1 MCIQTN
7 EVIENG
13 RPIGFET
20 DEFYIK
26 SVDEMEAL
34 FGHIPNALENTAII
48 AEKCNFDFEFG
59 KLHLPAYQ
67 TENGLSAKEMLHK
80 IVERGFLKKIMNQEI
95 AFSDEHPVEEYRS
108 RLDYELSVIDQM
120 GYNDYFL
127 IVWDFVH
134 YAKEHGVSV
143 GPGRGSGAGSLVAF
157 MAGITEV
164 DSIQFDL
171 LFERFLNPERIS
183 MPDFDIDFC
192 YRNRDKVIEYVRQ
205 KYGKDHVSQI
215 TTFGTMAARAVVRDV
230 GRALGMPY
238 AAVDQVAKAIPREL
252 NITLQAA
259 LEKNKTLR
267 DMVGADSQIAKL
279 ISISQA
285 LEGMPRHASTHAA
298 GVVITEKP
306 TQFYVPVS
314 VNDDMP
320 LTQFDMDTVADL
332 GLLKFDFLG
341 LRYLTILD
349 DCEALIQRNNP
360 DFKISSVSF
369 DDQQTYEM
377 ISAGKTDGVFQL
389 ESGGMRQTL
398 MQLKPSAIDDIMAS
412 IALYRPGADEV
423 DSQIHS
429 QQASPRRCHR
439 KTSCSRRYFI
449 QNLWLYCLSGTGD
462 ADLSHGGRLFLRAGG
477 FDSQGHV

>member
-1 MCIQTN
+1 M
-7 EVIENG
+7 
-13 RPIGFET
+13 
-20 DEFYIK
+20 
-26 SVDEMEAL
+26 
-34 FGHIPNALENTAII
+34 
-48 AEKCNFDFEFG
+48 
-59 KLHLPAYQ
+59 
-67 TENGLSAKEMLHK
+67 
-80 IVERGFLKKIMNQEI
+80 
-95 AFSDEHPVEEYRS
+95 
-108 RLDYELSVIDQM
+108 
-120 GYNDYFL
+120 
-127 IVWDFVH
+127 
-134 YAKEHGVSV
+134 SV

-412 IALYRPGADEV
+412 IALYRPGPMKSIPKYIHNKHHPEDVTVKLPAVADIL
-423 DSQIHS
+423 S
-429 QQASPRRCHR
+429 
-439 KTSCSRRYFI
+439 KTYGCIVY
-449 QNLWLYCLSGTGD
+449 QEQVMP
-462 ADLSHGGRLFLRAGG
+462 DLSHGGRLFLRAGG